1 MTLKQAILAV
11 FICTVAFSLIGLS
24 IGAGIGTFAPDYY
37 RNIFTRGHDPSFDP
51 LSVGIGLGITQGTSG
66 GVVIGLIIV
75 ALLCIRDIY
84 VAPRNLSEPPKSPL
98 PLSTTQRLVRFF
110 VLTFA
115 IFGGTVFLAIAAV
128 IGIVAKERWTY
139 HQRYLYESRIV
150 APILQQDPSF
160 ANLEISEVSNG
171 GINLSGTVP
180 TAVDKQRLGDLI
192 SKNLGEHRREDL
204 LRLID
209 ITSDPE
215 SSKSF

>member
-11 FICTVAFSLIGLS
+11 FICTVAFSLVGLS
-24 IGAGIGTFAPDYY
+24 IGAGIGTFAPEYY

-75 ALLCIRDIY
+75 SLLCIRDIY
-84 VAPRNLSEPPKSPL
+84 VDPRNSSEPPKSPL
-98 PLSTTQRLVRFF
+98 PLSTMQRQVRM
-110 VLTFA
+110 VVTIFA
-115 IFGGTVFLAIAAV
+115 ILGGIVFLTIA
-128 IGIVAKERWTY
+128 IGIGIAAKERWIY
-139 HQRYLYESRIV
+139 HRSYLLERRIM
-150 APILQQDPSF
+150 APLLQQDPSF
-160 ANLEISEVSNG
+160 ANLEISEVSSG

-209 ITSDPE
+209 IPSDPE
-215 SSKSF
+215 SKQ